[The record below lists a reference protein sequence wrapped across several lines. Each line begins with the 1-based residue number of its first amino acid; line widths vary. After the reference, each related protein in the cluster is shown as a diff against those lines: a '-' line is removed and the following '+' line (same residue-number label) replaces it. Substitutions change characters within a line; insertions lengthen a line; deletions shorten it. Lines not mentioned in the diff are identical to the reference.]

1 MKPSITNGSSRSG
14 AIAAAGIV
22 LGLLACSSGTGSQ
35 KSGGS
40 KGTDETGGSGDTG
53 GAGDPTGGKGGAGT
67 GGKAGTGGSSGGAG
81 GSTGGAGGSTG
92 GAGGSTGGAGGATG
106 GAGGSTGGAGGS
118 TGGAGGS
125 TGGASGTGGRDAGI
139 DAAAGRDSGADA
151 AGGSTGG
158 SGGGG
163 TGGSAAMGVPP
174 TSLAC
179 TTSGSRPA
187 LKKTEVASGLAK
199 PTEIQGMPDENNV
212 LWVIEH
218 RNGNLRA
225 VMNGQVVGT
234 PVLHVNVAA
243 RGNEEEGFQS
253 ITLAPDFNTSKLFYI
268 FYSAANPVSE
278 TTVDEYRKTGAASA
292 TFVRNVYRK
301 SSSHQYHNGGSLAF
315 NPMDRALYLS
325 MGDNNV
331 TCGPDCAQMPEG
343 DYGRIMKINLD
354 TKATVTAH
362 YGLRNPYRFS
372 FDPMTGDYYI
382 GDVGESGGGVEKHFY
397 IKAGTAKK
405 NMGWGGGTRPPALDS
420 GDSGTPAIGGFVYR
434 GKAIPDLCGFYL
446 YGQYNG
452 GPIKALKVGPTGA
465 VMVPPASTGIN
476 TAKLSS
482 FGRDGQ
488 GELYFSEYT
497 EGSVYRIDAN

>member
-1 MKPSITNGSSRSG
+1 MKPSISNRLLAPGVS
-14 AIAAAGIV
+14 IAAAAACTALFGF
-22 LGLLACSSGTGSQ
+22 LACSSGTGSRR
-35 KSGGS
+35 SGGT
-40 KGTDETGGSGDTG
+40 GGQDETGGSGETG
-53 GAGDPTGGKGGAGT
+53 GAGSPTGGKGGAGT
-67 GGKAGTGGSSGGAG
+67 GGKAGTGGSTGGAG
-81 GSTGGAGGSTG
+81 DPTGGAGGSTG
-92 GAGGSTGGAGGATG
+92 GAGGGTGGSTGGS
-106 GAGGSTGGAGGS
+106 GGSTGGAGG
-118 TGGAGGS
+118 TA
-125 TGGASGTGGRDAGI
+125 GRDASVDAPIARDGGL
-139 DAAAGRDSGADA
+139 DAAAGRDAASGGT
-151 AGGSTGG
+151 GGSTGG
-158 SGGGG
+158 TGGGG
-163 TGGSAAMGVPP
+163 TGGSAATGVPP

-199 PTEIQGMPDENNV
+199 PTEIQGMPDEKDV

-225 VMNGQVVGT
+225 VVDGQLVGT
-234 PVLHVNVAA
+234 PVLHVGVAA

-292 TFVRNVYRK
+292 TFVRNVYK
-301 SSSHQYHNGGSLAF
+301 KPSSHQYHNGGSLAF
-315 NPMDRALYLS
+315 NPMDKALYIS
-325 MGDNNV
+325 IGDNNAD
-331 TCGPDCAQMPEG
+331 CGPSCAQMPEG
-343 DYGRIMKINLD
+343 DYGRIMKINLA
-354 TKATVTAH
+354 TKTTVTAH

-372 FDPMTGDYYI
+372 FDPMTGDFYI
-382 GDVGESGGGVEKHFY
+382 GDVGESGPGVEKEFF
-397 IKAGTAKK
+397 IQAGAAKK

-420 GDSGTPAIGGFVYR
+420 GDAGTPTIGGFVYR
-434 GKAIPDLCGFYL
+434 GKAIPALCGFYL

-452 GPIKALKVGPTGA
+452 GPIKAVKVGPTGS
-465 VMVPPASTGIN
+465 VMVAPAPTGIS